1 MTGQPTF
8 PDSSGWAGSTDG
20 SFVPS
25 APAREPAP
33 AQGAYAPGPT
43 GPYMAPTGPQAVS
56 APAGP
61 QVAPGQPVYA
71 PGVPV
76 PGAPVPGA
84 PVPPSNDYLT
94 LAFRPFTSTPAQLT
108 ALFTLLAVLGSA
120 LVSGILLSISTSGLG
135 KNVPGG
141 FDLLPVAVG
150 MTLSGHLNGQAQ
162 VLIAQASFHLSF
174 LALGTLAFIA
184 VAVYQLARRRRHLDG
199 SVAPL
204 GAVALRSGAEALAV
218 SVLTAV
224 LLGFLSTTVNAGTG
238 TGTGTSVNLQG
249 SFIAILLV
257 VLLLVFAALFLGRA
271 GDLVRARIPALAA
284 TPVRELGA
292 AVRSVC
298 TVMAPV
304 ALVGGTIV
312 CLTDDQINAVAALPV
327 YLGNLV
333 VMLLALGSFGAV
345 RGDSGSFGSSGPGGG
360 SDSKQQFAWDLMG
373 AWFVLLL
380 IVMVLLV
387 VFMAARVGARRPR
400 RAAPD
405 LTRTW
410 QLPVLAWGVAVVFM
424 HLLAPMS
431 VTASAV
437 GNRVSGGV
445 SLSWWSSLTF
455 ALVVAVASVL
465 AEYVPAL
472 MYGFSP
478 PLLRL
483 CAGSAATESWL
494 AGPVAAVPAA
504 APVAAAVAGGLPV
517 SAGPAATGGYP
528 VTSTGTYPAAATG
541 GYPEAS
547 TGAYPAAP
555 VPEGLPVSAGPA
567 ATGGY
572 PEAST
577 GAYPAAQ
584 QSQAAAAPAP
594 MDPATRKRVKV
605 IGTGLGALI
614 LLAAAGAGTVAFLN
628 SSRTPQA
635 AVQHYLQLI
644 ADGKASEANAVVDPG
659 VPNEQRKLLT
669 DEVLQAAKSRI
680 TVGEVKEEGGKG
692 DTRHVTAN
700 VSIDGK
706 SHDLTIDVRKGPKEH
721 GLLNTWK
728 IDTPAVQKV
737 LIQSD
742 GLRQVV
748 VSGATLDF
756 PERKGI
762 GMTAVEQYAYFGV
775 YDIALPEGQAT
786 YLKPVDTT
794 LTVEPTGQAFFGSSR
809 SSNNV
814 IKVEATD
821 KLKELVLK
829 AVKEQAEACVK
840 PENRDDEKCPWK
852 YRFDSLQSLSVK
864 ETGSDVE
871 VSEDGTFSG
880 GPVTFSILEPVTT
893 WRPNPKPQE
902 TKFDMKGTITFP
914 TGGGE
919 PTIKVTGYSQHIG
932 N

>member
-8 PDSSGWAGSTDG
+8 PDSSGWAGSPDG
-20 SFVPS
+20 SFTPPVP
-25 APAREPAP
+25 AMEPTP

-56 APAGP
+56 VPTSP
-61 QVAPGQPVYA
+61 QLAPGQSAYA

-76 PGAPVPGA
+76 PGAPVAGVPVPGA
-84 PVPPSNDYLT
+84 PVPPSNDFLT

-108 ALFTLLAVLGSA
+108 SLFTLLVVLGSA
-120 LVSGILLSISTSGLG
+120 LVSGILVSISTSGLG
-135 KNVPGG
+135 KDAPGG

-150 MTLSGHLNGQAQ
+150 MTLSGRLNGQAQ
-162 VLIAQASFHLSF
+162 VFIAQASFHLSF
-174 LALGTLAFIA
+174 LALGTLAFVA

-199 SVAPL
+199 SVAPF

-224 LLGFLSTTVNAGTG
+224 LLGFLSTTVNADTG
-238 TGTGTSVNLQG
+238 TGTSTSVNLQG

-257 VLLLVFAALFLGRA
+257 VLLLVFAALLLGRA

-304 ALVGGTIV
+304 ALVGGTIA
-312 CLTDDQINAVAALPV
+312 CLTDDQVNAVAALPV

-387 VFMAARVGARRPR
+387 VFMAARVGTRRPR

-445 SLSWWSSLTF
+445 TLSWWSSLTF

-504 APVAAAVAGGLPV
+504 APVAAPVPEGLLV

-528 VTSTGTYPAAATG
+528 V
-541 GYPEAS
+541 AS
-547 TGAYPAAP
+547 A
-555 VPEGLPVSAGPA
+555 
-567 ATGGY
+567 
-572 PEAST
+572 

-584 QSQAAAAPAP
+584 QSQAAAAAPAP

-644 ADGKASEANAVVDPG
+644 ADGKASEANAVVDPA

-692 DTRHVTAN
+692 DTRHVTAT

-706 SHDLTIDVRKGPKEH
+706 SHDLTIDVRKGPKEQ

-809 SSNNV
+809 SSNNT